1 MPDKLPDFT
10 EHVLNGVEGSRPI
23 HLGFE
28 PLPEALDRIILGGI
42 RLQMFQC
49 DPVVLLEKLFDRSTF
64 VNLGIVKDHDKQR
77 PGEPLVELMEEGQ
90 KYLGCAPLGPF
101 PVETLGTQM

>member
-1 MPDKLPDFT
+1 MPDELTHLADD
-10 EHVLNGVEGSRPI
+10 GVNRVKGCRPI